1 MYLDTKEGQMT
12 KDTQK
17 VEEIMP
23 GCKVI
28 HTSAGEIMVGCPSE
42 ILKVFARQNR
52 QVPQAIVLPT
62 HFFSYGIVQAAL
74 EFVLYNFLFIQ
85 GRFFKGEK
93 LTVFGTEKQINR
105 MTGLLHLTLNGPSR
119 STMENWGIPK
129 DQIDLVEKFSDHF
142 RLKDKSGKPLAICEL
157 INFRKFKYG
166 HPELR
171 FERINIS
178 IKDQNVFKFEDQY
191 TETFVDINIKEA
203 QRPQIPIPVPRELPP
218 RAVLGATALSKC
230 TTGFD
235 HTGYTSGVILWI
247 NGMGVSVDGVAWMK
261 EHLRS
266 FGINTTE
273 IKAHIVTHIH
283 DDHSNIFDLIVN
295 GKVFNLIS
303 DKLGYHCLVSKAA
316 LLLDMPEEE
325 IKKMI
330 QLIEVIPGQPLHWH
344 GATFEFWPVAH
355 PIPTMGFRVTVAGK
369 SIVYS
374 ADTIWGSKLNKL
386 FDSGVIPKDVCERIQ
401 DVPMLGSELTF
412 HDAGGGMIHPDLK
425 ELADLPEQIRRH
437 IVPTHMEQV
446 PDELRDKFDPI
457 EPGQS
462 WELIGQRTWDV
473 SDFMRVSHAP
483 ILSSIS
489 EEWMHVVISQG
500 RTKEY
505 PANYT
510 LLQEGKFGKSFYLL
524 IGGTVKVLYNNER
537 VATLS
542 TGDFFGEI
550 SLMYDIPCTASIVT
564 KSPIKVLE
572 LPQDIFMEMVSC
584 TGLMKKLEKIHQ
596 IRPVLIQLAT
606 IKDLPAPV
614 QNRLVEATN
623 LTQVKAGEV
632 IIKQG
637 DAGDRFYGI
646 VSGKADVFSQADP
659 KSPKRHIATLYRNQ
673 CFGEMALIGN
683 GVRTADVVAQTD
695 MELFSLTKEDFVR
708 IIGQT
713 PMFFYAI
720 GILAQSRAR

>member
-1 MYLDTKEGQMT
+1 MT

-52 QVPQAIVLPT
+52 QMPQVIVLPT
-62 HFFSYGIVQAAL
+62 YFFSYGIVQAAL
-74 EFVLYNFLFIQ
+74 EFVLYNFLFVQ
-85 GRFFKGEK
+85 GGFFKGEK
-93 LTVFGTEKQINR
+93 LTVFGTEKQIAR
-105 MTGLLHLTLNGPSR
+105 IEGILHLTLIGPSR
-119 STMENWGIPK
+119 STMEHWGIPK
-129 DQIDLVEKFSDHF
+129 DQIDLVENLSKHF
-142 RLKDKSGKPLAICEL
+142 RLKDKSGKLLFILEL
-157 INFRKFKYG
+157 IDFKKFEYG
-166 HPELR
+166 PELR
-171 FERINIS
+171 YEKVRIA
-178 IKDQNVFKFEDQY
+178 IKDQNVFMFRDGFGGGNI
-191 TETFVDINIKEA
+191 ETFVDINIKEA
-203 QRPQIPIPVPRELPP
+203 QKPQIPIAVPRELPP

-235 HTGYTSGVILWI
+235 HTGYTSGIILWI
-247 NGMGVSVDGVAWMK
+247 NGMGISVDGVAWMK

-266 FGINTTE
+266 FGVNPSE

-303 DKLGYHCLVSKAA
+303 DKLGYHCLVRKAS
-316 LLLDMPEEE
+316 LLLNMSEEE
-325 IKKMI
+325 IEKMI
-330 QLIEVIPGQPLHWH
+330 QLIEFVPGQPLHWH
-344 GATFEFWPVAH
+344 GATFEFWPVVH
-355 PIPTMGFRVTVAGK
+355 PIPTFGFRVTVAGK

-374 ADTIWGSKLNKL
+374 GDTIWGSKLDEL
-386 FDSGVIPKDVCERIQ
+386 FDLGILPRDVYEKIQ
-401 DVPMLGSELTF
+401 EVPMLGSELTF
-412 HDAGGGMIHPDLK
+412 HDAGGGMIHPDLE
-425 ELADLPEQIRRH
+425 ELAALPEQIRRH
-437 IVPTHMEQV
+437 IVPTHAEKIS
-446 PDELRDKFDPI
+446 DGLKDKFSLI

-473 SDFMRVSHAP
+473 SDYMRVSHAP

-489 EEWMHVVISQG
+489 EEWMHVVVSQG
-500 RTKEY
+500 RIREY
-505 PANYT
+505 PAEYT
-510 LLQEGKFGKSFYLL
+510 LLKEGSRGKNFCLL
-524 IGGTVKVLYNNER
+524 VGGTVKVMYNDEQ

-572 LPQDIFMEMVSC
+572 LPRDVFMEMVSS
-584 TGLMKKLEKIHQ
+584 TGLVKKLEKIHQ

-614 QNRLVEATN
+614 QNRLVEATK
-623 LTQVKAGEV
+623 LIQIKAGEV

-646 VSGKADVFSQADP
+646 VSGKADVFSCADSE
-659 KSPKRHIATLYRNQ
+659 SPKRHVATLYRNQ

-720 GILAQSRAR
+720 GILAQSRAK